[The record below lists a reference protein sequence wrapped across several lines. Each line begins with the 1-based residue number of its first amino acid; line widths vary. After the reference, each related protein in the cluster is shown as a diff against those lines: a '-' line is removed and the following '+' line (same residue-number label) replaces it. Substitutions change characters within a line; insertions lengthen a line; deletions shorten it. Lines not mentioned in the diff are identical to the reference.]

1 MARKK
6 GIIVPIDWCENGCIK
21 TLGILT
27 SDEEFYVLKHSE
39 GNHRLEPLV
48 GRQVEVTGNIDQNV
62 FKSYSFR
69 SIGLHENS
77 MVDAFR
83 EFTKN
88 NRRTI
93 HEKRQ

>member
-1 MARKK
+1 MT
-6 GIIVPIDWCENGCIK
+6 GIIIPVGWCENGCVK

-27 SDEEFYVLKHSE
+27 SGEEFYILKHSE
-39 GNHRLEPLV
+39 GNQKLEPLI
-48 GRQVEVTGNIDQNV
+48 GKEVELTGHIYQNV
-62 FKSYSFR
+62 FHSYSFR

-88 NRRTI
+88 IRRTK